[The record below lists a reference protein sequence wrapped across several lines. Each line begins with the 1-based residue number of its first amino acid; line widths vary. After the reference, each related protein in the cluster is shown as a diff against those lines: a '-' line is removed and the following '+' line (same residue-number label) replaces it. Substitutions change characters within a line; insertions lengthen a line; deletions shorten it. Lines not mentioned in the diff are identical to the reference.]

1 MLTMPEV
8 NRSKKLREKKGDEKM
23 KVLEYRFA
31 TAPLFHFIASKSM
44 EAGLHVCDGRGKQ
57 TVQLFMNDA
66 ASEKGKKRIGAIQYE
81 GSNDYAMKEPYIV
94 SWRFE
99 RALLPDGL
107 KRDLEAI
114 TAFRRDRNVGPSINP
129 NAQSIAFKFEA
140 LTDGAKETIEAITAV
155 LKKHARS

>member
-1 MLTMPEV
+1 
-8 NRSKKLREKKGDEKM
+8 M
-23 KVLEYRFA
+23 KALEHRFA
-31 TAPLFHFIASKSM
+31 VSPIFHLLASKSM
-44 EAGLHVCDGRGKQ
+44 EAGLHVCDGHAKQ

-81 GSNDYAMKEPYIV
+81 GSNDYAMKKPYIV

-107 KRDLEAI
+107 KQDLEAI
-114 TAFRRDRNVGPSINP
+114 TAFRRDRNAGPSINP

-140 LTDGAKETIEAITAV
+140 LTDAAKETIEAITAV
-155 LKKHARS
+155 LQKHARR